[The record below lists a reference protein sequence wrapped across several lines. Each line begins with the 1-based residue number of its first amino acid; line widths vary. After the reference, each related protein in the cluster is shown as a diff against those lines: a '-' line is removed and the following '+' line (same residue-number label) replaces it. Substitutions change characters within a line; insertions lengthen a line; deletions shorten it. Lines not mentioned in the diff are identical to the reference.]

1 VVARHGVA
9 TTAWYNALVSRPGAL
24 GEVVLVRHGET
35 EWSASGRHTSV
46 TDLPLTPR
54 GEEQARAAGARIAG
68 RRFTAVFTSP
78 RQRARVTCELAG
90 VAAGAT
96 VDDDLVEWDYGD
108 YEGLTTAQIRA
119 SAPGWTI
126 FTGDPPGGETVVQV
140 GARADRVIA
149 RAVAASSSGDVAL
162 FSHGHF
168 LRVLG
173 ARWIGLPTA
182 DGALLGLDTA
192 TVSVL
197 GYEHEDRVVRT
208 WNS

>member
-1 VVARHGVA
+1 
-9 TTAWYNALVSRPGAL
+9 
-24 GEVVLVRHGET
+24 
-35 EWSASGRHTSV
+35 
-46 TDLPLTPR
+46 
-54 GEEQARAAGARIAG
+54 
-68 RRFTAVFTSP
+68 
-78 RQRARVTCELAG
+78 VTCELAG